1 MCFSPFLWPKTFS
14 QAAREPHVGAS
25 DYPRRVAPY
34 FHFAMTDR
42 YARPSAFAEAGP
54 NPAKPPQR
62 SSPTAA
68 RAMDPRC
75 AWLDPGANESTPPS
89 GGFFGRANRL
99 DDTARSDLFNGTAR
113 HGPAATASTIA
124 MATPGRCQL
133 RRRTC
138 KVTSG
143 GQLRRT
149 GRMLVPAP
157 TEV

>member
-42 YARPSAFAEAGP
+42 YARRSAFAEAGP

-75 AWLDPGANESTPPS
+75 AWLDPGANESKPPS
-89 GGFFGRANRL
+89 GGFFGRANRQDDRMTLCAQTCSTTRL
-99 DDTARSDLFNGTAR
+99 DMARRQRHPPSLWRRLGAVSCAGERARSLQED
-113 HGPAATASTIA
+113 S
-124 MATPGRCQL
+124 
-133 RRRTC
+133 
-138 KVTSG
+138 
-143 GQLRRT
+143 
-149 GRMLVPAP
+149 
-157 TEV
+157 